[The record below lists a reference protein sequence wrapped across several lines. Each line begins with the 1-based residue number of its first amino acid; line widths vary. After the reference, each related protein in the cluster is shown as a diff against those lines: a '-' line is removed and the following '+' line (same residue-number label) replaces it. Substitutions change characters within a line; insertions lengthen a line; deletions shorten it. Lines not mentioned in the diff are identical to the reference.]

1 MQANDKKYLKTKD
14 AKQKFGYPTTR
25 QPVAN
30 KKSVR
35 AEKPTNLQPD
45 SLADDDLPSSPPKSL
60 EDVIPPSTKKKRKEK
75 KKSARSEVKLNTT
88 AVNDNLLSSSPLQ
101 SLEEDEIPETTGK
114 NKHNQREK
122 SFSIGKS
129 PTSEITLHPAV
140 NDDKSSSS
148 PTSSEE
154 DEIDHVTI
162 LDTSSNFDSKLVEY
176 EAKCDKLERV
186 SYHIYILCSKVK
198 YLGQFGRF
206 NTFILF
212 YQENRALKEQIAKNE
227 VDLETYYNE
236 IASKELQNQELC
248 DQLEAIQK
256 AQPIELIK
264 GNLNIQLCNI
274 NRHISNKK

>member
-1 MQANDKKYLKTKD
+1 MWRFSTHHQILTPIK
-14 AKQKFGYPTTR
+14 
-25 QPVAN
+25 
-30 KKSVR
+30 
-35 AEKPTNLQPD
+35 
-45 SLADDDLPSSPPKSL
+45 LA
-60 EDVIPPSTKKKRKEK
+60 
-75 KKSARSEVKLNTT
+75 
-88 AVNDNLLSSSPLQ
+88 
-101 SLEEDEIPETTGK
+101 
-114 NKHNQREK
+114 
-122 SFSIGKS
+122 
-129 PTSEITLHPAV
+129 
-140 NDDKSSSS
+140 
-148 PTSSEE
+148 
-154 DEIDHVTI
+154 
-162 LDTSSNFDSKLVEY
+162 EY

-198 YLGQFGRF
+198 YLGQFGWF
-206 NTFILF
+206 NKFILF